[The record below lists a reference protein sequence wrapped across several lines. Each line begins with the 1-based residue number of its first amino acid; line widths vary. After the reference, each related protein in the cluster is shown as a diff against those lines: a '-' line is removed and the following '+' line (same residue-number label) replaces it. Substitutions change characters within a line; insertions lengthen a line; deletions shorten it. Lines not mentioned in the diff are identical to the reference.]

1 VRSKGTE
8 WNRTAQTDRAPFRL
22 KVVGGVVAVLGIT
35 TVIGA
40 TGGSDIT
47 KSEMAWNVATA
58 CLLIAVGAG
67 LCLDARWAWPIA
79 LLVAASA
86 IGLGFYLLAQP
97 GDITNPGA
105 PIVILT
111 ILLIP
116 GVAVVLTLVTPRS
129 VRWFLRR
136 TNAAKADS

>member
-1 VRSKGTE
+1 M
-8 WNRTAQTDRAPFRL
+8 TDRAPFRL
-22 KVVGGVVAVLGIT
+22 KVVGGVLAVVGII

-40 TGGSDIT
+40 TGGSDMT
-47 KSEMAWNVATA
+47 KSGVAWNITVA
-58 CLLIAVGAG
+58 CLLIIVGAG

-79 LLVAASA
+79 LLVGASA
-86 IGLGFYLLAQP
+86 IGLGSYLWVQP

-116 GVAVVLTLVTPRS
+116 GLLMILTLVTPRS

-136 TNAAKADS
+136 TSSQDASS

>member
-1 VRSKGTE
+1 VKE
-8 WNRTAQTDRAPFRL
+8 RAPVRL
-22 KVVGGVVAVLGIT
+22 KLVGGVLALVGII

-40 TGGSDIT
+40 TGVQTDMTGS
-47 KSEMAWNVATA
+47 EVAWNIAIG
-58 CLLIAVGAG
+58 CLLSVVGAG

-105 PIVILT
+105 PIVAFVVLIIPGLLLVLT
-111 ILLIP
+111 I
-116 GVAVVLTLVTPRS
+116 VTPRS

-136 TNAAKADS
+136 PGGAEARS

>member
-22 KVVGGVVAVLGIT
+22 KVVGGVLAVLGII

-40 TGGSDIT
+40 TGGSDMT
-47 KSEMAWNVATA
+47 KSEMAWNVAIA
-58 CLLIAVGAG
+58 CLLIVVGAG

-86 IGLGFYLLAQP
+86 IGFGFYLLAQP

-105 PIVILT
+105 PIVVLT

-116 GVAVVLTLVTPRS
+116 GVAMALTLVTPRS
-129 VRWFLRR
+129 MRWFLCR
-136 TNAAKADS
+136 TNAAEADS